1 LKSPARAWK
10 KRSSP
15 SRRIRKKKKTE
26 IAPSNREFA
35 TREIRTVN
43 LLEPRKE
50 RRKTMSTAIAALNN
64 PRIGRSPAQTAN
76 IYLKEARY
84 EFLKN
89 LRLRMYTASV
99 LSFPIMFY
107 VLFGL
112 VLNAKESIGATRVPT
127 YLIATYGTFGVMGAS
142 LFGTAAGLASD
153 RGLGWLQVKR
163 ASPMPPF
170 AYFTAK
176 VVTSILFSMI
186 VVVGLMIL
194 GLTFGNVR
202 MPSGDF
208 ARLLGTLALGS
219 IPFSAMGLAIGY
231 FAGPNSAPATIN
243 LIYLPMSFCSG
254 LWVPI
259 MFLPKVVKTIAL
271 AMPPFHLSQLALG
284 VVGAGEHT
292 SNATHWEVLIAFTMI
307 CLGIARI
314 GFQRDQDK
322 LYG

>member
-1 LKSPARAWK
+1 
-10 KRSSP
+10 
-15 SRRIRKKKKTE
+15 
-26 IAPSNREFA
+26 
-35 TREIRTVN
+35 
-43 LLEPRKE
+43 
-50 RRKTMSTAIAALNN
+50 MSTATIAVSN
-64 PRIGRSPAQTAN
+64 AQFQRTPGNTAM
-76 IYLKEARY
+76 IYLKEAKY

-112 VLNAKESIGATRVPT
+112 VLNSKQAIGDTGIPT

-170 AYFTAK
+170 AYFAAK
-176 VVTSILFSMI
+176 VVTSMIFSATIVLALF
-186 VVVGLMIL
+186 VL
-194 GLTFGNVR
+194 GFAFGGVR
-202 MPSGDF
+202 MPVADL
-208 ARLLGTLALGS
+208 ARLMGTLVAGS
-219 IPFSAMGLAIGY
+219 LPFSAMGLAVGY

-254 LWVPI
+254 LWVPFT
-259 MFLPKVVKTIAL
+259 FLPKVVKQIAL
-271 AMPPFHLSQLALG
+271 VLPPYHLSQLALG
-284 VVGAGEHT
+284 VVGAGNHQ
-292 SNATHWEVLIAFTMI
+292 SAITHWEVLLAFTMI

-314 GFQRDQDK
+314 GFQRDLEK
-322 LYG
+322 MYG